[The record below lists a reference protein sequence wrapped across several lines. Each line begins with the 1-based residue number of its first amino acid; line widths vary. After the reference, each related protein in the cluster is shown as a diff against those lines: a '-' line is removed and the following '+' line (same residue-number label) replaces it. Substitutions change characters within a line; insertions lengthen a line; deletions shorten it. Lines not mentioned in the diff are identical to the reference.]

1 MKIIYQQIISFVTL
15 LVVTLVITSLSFIQS
30 TKRMVYNNTWMQ
42 LESYA
47 NVLQENGWEREGNML
62 IPNQNYILEIQKVLS
77 SQDVTFII
85 YNSEN
90 LPIFPTNFGSIPS
103 ISGKNWNRLLNG
115 ETIYLTKTPSGSIPK
130 NRQHIEQTA
139 VYKPFFYNN
148 GKLIC
153 VIVATSS
160 VQGVQ
165 KNIQKIE
172 SNLLLAIILSSLVAI
187 VIIYLLSSFQSRRIN
202 RMRKATREI
211 SEGNYDVSIPV
222 SKTQDELNSLS
233 EDFNHMSK
241 NLREANLEIERQE
254 ERRRQFMADAAHEMR
269 TPLTTINGLLEG
281 LAYDAIPEDEKG
293 KSIDLMRKE
302 TARLIKLVNENLDYE
317 RIRSNQISLNKTKF
331 DSTQALKNIA
341 FQLEKKAA
349 SAGNTIKYLPAT
361 ASTSEIIPVYA
372 DYDRFVEIVIN
383 IANNSIQFT
392 SNGTITLSNQR
403 GVNETKIMIT
413 DNGIGMTDEQ
423 MKNIWERYYKADP
436 SRKNTKFGESG
447 LGLSIVQQLVKLH
460 HGKITVKSKLEQGT
474 TFTIAFPDQDQGENK
489 ND

>member
-1 MKIIYQQIISFVTL
+1 MKIIYQQIVSFVTL

-30 TKRMVYNNTWMQ
+30 TKKMVYNNTWLQ
-42 LESYA
+42 LENYA
-47 NVLQENGWEREGNML
+47 NVLQRNGWEREGNML
-62 IPNQNYILEIQKVLS
+62 VPNQNYILEAQKLLS

-90 LPIFPTNFGSIPS
+90 LPIFPTNGGSIPS
-103 ISGKNWNRLLNG
+103 ISGENWNRLLNN
-115 ETIYLTKTPSGSIPK
+115 ETIYLTKTPRGAIPK
-130 NRQHIEQTA
+130 YRQHIDQTA
-139 VYKPFFYNN
+139 VYKPFFYSNR
-148 GKLIC
+148 LVC

-165 KNIQKIE
+165 KNIKKIE
-172 SNLLLAIILSSLVAI
+172 RNLLLAIVLSSLVAI

-211 SEGNYDVSIPV
+211 SEGNYDVLIPV
-222 SKTQDELNSLS
+222 SKTKDELNSLS
-233 EDFNHMSK
+233 QDFNSMSK
-241 NLREANLEIERQE
+241 NLKEANIEIERQE

-281 LAYDAIPEDEKG
+281 LAYDAIPEDQKG

-317 RIRSNQISLNKTKF
+317 RIRTNQISLNKTNF
-331 DSTQALKNIA
+331 DSSQVLKNIA
-341 FQLEKKAA
+341 FQLKKKAA
-349 SAGNTIKYLPAT
+349 SAGNSIQFVPSVNSPKKVL
-361 ASTSEIIPVYA
+361 VYA

-392 SNGTITLSNQR
+392 NNGKITLSSKR
-403 GVNETKIMIT
+403 GNNETQIIISDT
-413 DNGIGMTDEQ
+413 GIGMTDEQ
-423 MKNIWERYYKADP
+423 MKNIWDRYYKADP
-436 SRKNTKFGESG
+436 SRKNTKYGESG

-460 HGKITVKSKLEQGT
+460 HGQIKVKSKINQGT
-474 TFTIAFPDQDQGENK
+474 TFILIFPDQIKEKID
-489 ND
+489 D